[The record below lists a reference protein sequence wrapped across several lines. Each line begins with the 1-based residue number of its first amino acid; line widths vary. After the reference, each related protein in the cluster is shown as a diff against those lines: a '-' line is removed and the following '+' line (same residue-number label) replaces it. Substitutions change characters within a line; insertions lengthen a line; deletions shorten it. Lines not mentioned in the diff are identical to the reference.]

1 MDKSRKIE
9 VLKKKLDDSKYTVA
23 LCGSGMMA
31 ECGYTGMKI
40 PEKAYEVERIYGES
54 PEDIFKSVYYNK
66 RPAQFFQFYREEVLQ
81 GDREPSASFYA
92 LANMERRGKLQCII
106 TGNMYEYPQKA
117 SCRNVI
123 NLHGSIYEN
132 VCPHCG
138 RKYSLDYIKNS
149 SKVPLCEACS
159 RVIRPQVALYG
170 EMMDSRLM
178 TRATKEIENADVLV
192 LLGTT
197 LDSELFSK
205 YIKYFE
211 GSNLI
216 IIHKEYHHSDE
227 RADLFILDEPKNV
240 LPKLGY

>member
-1 MDKSRKIE
+1 M
-9 VLKKKLDDSKYTVA
+9 
-23 LCGSGMMA
+23 
-31 ECGYTGMKI
+31 
-40 PEKAYEVERIYGES
+40 
-54 PEDIFKSVYYNK
+54 
-66 RPAQFFQFYREEVLQ
+66 
-81 GDREPSASFYA
+81 
-92 LANMERRGKLQCII
+92 
-106 TGNMYEYPQKA
+106 
-117 SCRNVI
+117 
-123 NLHGSIYEN
+123 
-132 VCPHCG
+132 
-138 RKYSLDYIKNS
+138 DYIKNS

-216 IIHKEYHHSDE
+216 IIHKEYHQNSHSQKFYG
-227 RADLFILDEPKNV
+227 L
-240 LPKLGY
+240 